1 IGLGD
6 AHGPAEHGER
16 EAPRFYLEALLFG
29 LRLGQTY
36 TGDLRV
42 CEDDARN
49 RDPVLGGSFAG
60 DHFGANLALLGG
72 FVSQH
77 GRPADIPDGEN
88 AFDVRLTQLVGLNEA
103 SGIDLD
109 SELLQSKPSR
119 ARLHAYRDQHHV
131 ARELLSLAIPGGRDH
146 QRTVR
151 LTLVALGARG
161 LQHGTPVLDDLTFYD
176 FDAIGVGSRQVRR
189 GELGHGSLAAE
200 GLVHH
205 AELEP
210 DHPAAN
216 HHQALRY
223 VPEADRLARPDHSL
237 AVELEPRHLNRR
249 RAGGDH
255 DALFGGGS
263 FDGSRLRLDFYRTLA
278 HELGRALHQFDAVRL
293 EQPPHT
299 AGQLFDDAIFPIL
312 HLIGVYADGLDGNA
326 VRSHGLRLGIEVCVG
341 DQGLGWNASPIEA
354 NPTDLLFFDAQGL
367 LSQLA
372 QADGAN
378 IATRPTTDHNRVKL
392 SIDHAMRLPESRA
405 PDNEI
410 IGCAERQN
418 WAGL

>member
-1 IGLGD
+1 RERHVFCGGHHFQRQGCLTDEVASRRTNDVHPDDALGPNLHDHFHETIGLGD

-29 LRLGQTY
+29 LRLGQTH

-151 LTLVALGARG
+151 LTLVALGARV

-176 FDAIGVGSRQVRR
+176 FDAI
-189 GELGHGSLAAE
+189 
-200 GLVHH
+200 
-205 AELEP
+205 
-210 DHPAAN
+210 
-216 HHQALRY
+216 
-223 VPEADRLARPDHSL
+223 
-237 AVELEPRHLNRR
+237 
-249 RAGGDH
+249 
-255 DALFGGGS
+255 
-263 FDGSRLRLDFYRTLA
+263 
-278 HELGRALHQFDAVRL
+278 
-293 EQPPHT
+293 
-299 AGQLFDDAIFPIL
+299 
-312 HLIGVYADGLDGNA
+312 
-326 VRSHGLRLGIEVCVG
+326 
-341 DQGLGWNASPIEA
+341 
-354 NPTDLLFFDAQGL
+354 
-367 LSQLA
+367 
-372 QADGAN
+372 
-378 IATRPTTDHNRVKL
+378 
-392 SIDHAMRLPESRA
+392 
-405 PDNEI
+405 
-410 IGCAERQN
+410 
-418 WAGL
+418 